1 MLFVAEWI
9 DARRAVELG
18 IATRVVPRAQLLPE
32 MRALA
37 MRIAA
42 QPLGALRW
50 TKRTLLAV
58 RADGIRAARRREDA
72 AFAVRI
78 GSPENQ
84 EALRAFFEK
93 RPPDFRKVPAGD
105 RE

>member
-1 MLFVAEWI
+1 MPALAK
-9 DARRAVELG
+9 ARQVHRDVRHAQ
-18 IATRVVPRAQLLPE
+18 PAQLAGGGVVGE
-32 MRALA
+32 
-37 MRIAA
+37 AA

-58 RADGIRAARRREDA
+58 REDGIRAARAREDA
-72 AFAVRI
+72 AFLVRV

-93 RPPDFRKVPAGD
+93 RPPDFRKVPPTD
-105 RE
+105 RS

>member
-1 MLFVAEWI
+1 M
-9 DARRAVELG
+9 
-18 IATRVVPRAQLLPE
+18 PRASLLPE
-32 MRALA
+32 MRGLA
-37 MRIAA
+37 DRIAA

-58 RADGIRAARRREDA
+58 REAGVREARTREDA

-93 RPPDFRKVPAGD
+93 RPADFRKVPPTD
-105 RE
+105 RG

>member
-1 MLFVAEWI
+1 MPAI
-9 DARRAVELG
+9 DPPASFASRAKARTA
-18 IATRVVPRAQLLPE
+18 INVP
-32 MRALA
+32 
-37 MRIAA
+37 I
-42 QPLGALRW
+42 
-50 TKRTLLAV
+50 
-58 RADGIRAARRREDA
+58 EDA

-93 RPPDFRKVPAGD
+93 RPADFKKVPPTD